1 MKILVVDDDRRM
13 VKTTCDILSIKG
25 FEAVAAFSGEEA
37 LEKLQSGAPDC
48 VLMDIKM
55 PGISGV
61 ETLKR
66 IKRFYPTLPVILA
79 SAYATDEVVE
89 EAKRQG
95 AYAVL
100 TKPVNFL
107 VILSFLSVLQK
118 DESILIVD
126 DDPNFCRTL
135 KDVLMLRGYRIETET
150 DPGKVLGDMENNYKL
165 VVLLDLKL
173 GNVDGTTVLKEI
185 REKFPSKPVV
195 LMTGCR
201 DEMSCSSLEKGIEI
215 GAYACLYK
223 PLETEALVALIE
235 EIRRKKYQA
244 ALGGG

>member
-1 MKILVVDDDRRM
+1 LKVLVVDDDRRM

-25 FEAVAAFSGEEA
+25 FEAVAAFSGEEV
-37 LEKLQSGAPDC
+37 LEKLKNGAPDC

-55 PGISGV
+55 PGMTGV

-66 IKRFYPTLPVILA
+66 IKHLYPALPVILA
-79 SAYATDEVVE
+79 SAYATDEVIE

-100 TKPVNFL
+100 TKPINFQ
-107 VILSFLSVLQK
+107 VILSFLSALRK
-118 DESILIVD
+118 HESILIVD

-135 KDVLMLRGYRIETET
+135 KDMLALKGYRIETET
-150 DPGKVLGDMENNYKL
+150 DPARVLGHMENNYKL

-173 GNVDGTTVLKEI
+173 GSVDGMTVLKEI

-195 LMTGCR
+195 LMTGYR
-201 DEMSCSSLEKGIEI
+201 GEMHSFLEKGVEI
-215 GAYACLYK
+215 DAYACLYK
-223 PLETEALVALIE
+223 PLEMESLVTLIE
-235 EIRRKKYQA
+235 EIRRDKYQVV
-244 ALGGG
+244 LGGE